1 MPTPLHT
8 LPRLF
13 MTPDQA
19 GQSVGPETTCPMSP
33 EQARYLGTVMR
44 RSEGDEV
51 RLFNARDGEWLAR
64 IASLRRDR
72 GTFILQTRL
81 RAPAQEAGPVLAF
94 ALLKRDA
101 TDLVIRM
108 GTELGVSRF
117 IPLITERTVGQRV
130 NGARLDS
137 IATEA
142 AEQCE
147 RLSVPAVAEP
157 ARFMDFLGAWNPEN
171 TLFTAV
177 ERLGERE
184 FSEQPDK
191 KPDEKQIGTFAG
203 ARPGDGVLTGPEG
216 GFSTAELDA
225 ALARPFVTPIT
236 LGNRVLRAETA
247 VAAALAL
254 FDARIRN
261 A

>member
-1 MPTPLHT
+1 MSTLHT

-13 MTPDQA
+13 IAPEAPERA
-19 GQSVGPETTCPMSP
+19 GESARPEMIRAMSP

-44 RSEGDEV
+44 RGEGDEV
-51 RLFNARDGEWLAR
+51 RLFNAHDGEWLAQ
-64 IASLRRDR
+64 ITSLRRDR
-72 GTFILQTRL
+72 GNFILRERL
-81 RAPAQEAGPVLAF
+81 REAAAEEGPVLAF

-101 TDLVIRM
+101 TDLVIRL

-130 NGARLDS
+130 NGSRLES

-147 RLSVPAVAEP
+147 RLSVPNIDAP
-157 ARFMDFLGAWNPEN
+157 IRFMDFLGQWPEKSR
-171 TLFTAV
+171 LFAAV
-177 ERLGERE
+177 ERFDERDIADKTGE
-184 FSEQPDK
+184 K
-191 KPDEKQIGTFAG
+191 
-203 ARPGDGVLTGPEG
+203 RPGLFSGAVPEDGILIGPEG

>member
-1 MPTPLHT
+1 MSTLHT

-13 MTPDQA
+13 VSPGGVEDRSCVLEA
-19 GQSVGPETTCPMSP
+19 GAVCPMSP

-44 RSEGDEV
+44 RKEGDEV
-51 RLFNARDGEWLAR
+51 RLFNERDGEWLAR
-64 IASLRRDR
+64 IAGLRRDQGAFSPER
-72 GTFILQTRL
+72 RL
-81 RAPAQEAGPVLAF
+81 RSPETEEGPVLAF

-108 GTELGVSRF
+108 GTELGVRRF

-130 NGARLDS
+130 NGSRLES

-147 RLSVPAVAEP
+147 RLSVPDIAEP
-157 ARFMDFLGAWNPEN
+157 VRFMEFLGAWPEN
-171 TLFTAV
+171 NRLFAAV
-177 ERLGERE
+177 ERLCERE
-184 FSEQPDK
+184 SADKITQKSKDVFSEAC
-191 KPDEKQIGTFAG
+191 I
-203 ARPGDGVLTGPEG
+203 GDGILIGPEG
-216 GFSTAELDA
+216 GFGAAELDA
-225 ALARPFVTPIT
+225 MLARPFVTPIT
-236 LGNRVLRAETA
+236 LGNRILRAGTA

-254 FDARIRN
+254 FDSRIRN